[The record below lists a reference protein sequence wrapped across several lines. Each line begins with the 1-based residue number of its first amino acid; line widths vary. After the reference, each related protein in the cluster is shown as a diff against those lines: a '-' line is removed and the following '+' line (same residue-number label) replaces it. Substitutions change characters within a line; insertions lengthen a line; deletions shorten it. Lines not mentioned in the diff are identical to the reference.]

1 MAKEIDL
8 LSYWM
13 PLLRQLKEFKEIA
26 KTEEPELRYI
36 LEAIDRTLNN
46 MFIDTADEYGIKRF
60 EDMMGIYPDEGATL
74 DSRKFAV
81 LVKWNDK
88 VPYTDNELYNRL
100 ISLCGSADKFTITER
115 YNEYAIDI
123 ATHLGVA
130 GAFDT
135 VALMLREMLPSNLVL
150 NLSNTIEAIK
160 TSLLSFGVVTC
171 TAMAYEITNDINKA
185 DTGNVAMNYAI
196 GIANGG
202 SHIITHDIKSV
213 ASKDI
218 PFNTALV
225 NSVGNVLAGI
235 THDVT
240 LEDDLTG
247 SLVGGVGVGVATT
260 QIITHD
266 LNSKANVAGNY
277 AVGNSTSKATVIT
290 LN

>member
-1 MAKEIDL
+1 MAKEINL

-46 MFIDTADEYGIKRF
+46 MYIESADEVGIKRF

-81 LVKWNDK
+81 LAKWNDK
-88 VPYTDNELYNRL
+88 VPYTDKELYNRM
-100 ISLCGSADKFTITER
+100 ISLCGDESKFTIVER
-115 YNEYAIDI
+115 YSEYAIDI
-123 ATHLGVA
+123 YTHLGVA
-130 GAFDT
+130 GAYDSI
-135 VALMLREMLPSNLVL
+135 AQLLKDMLPCNIVL

-160 TSLLSFGVVTC
+160 TSLLTMGVALC
-171 TAMAYEITNDINKA
+171 TAMSYKITNDINKV

-202 SHIITHDIKSV
+202 AHIITNDIKST

-218 PFNTALV
+218 PFNSALV
-225 NSVGNVLAGI
+225 SSVGNVLAGI
-235 THDVT
+235 THDVE

-247 SLVGGVGVGVATT
+247 SLVGGMGVGVATT
-260 QIITHD
+260 QIVTHD

-290 LN
+290 IN